1 MADAVAIRRLDA
13 ADLRAY
19 KALRDRMLELY
30 PEAFT
35 SDASAERGRRADD
48 YLPRLG
54 LDRPDGGHLVLGAWL
69 GGELV
74 GAIGLE
80 RDRRDKVRHIGHVI
94 GMMVKPEAQGR
105 GVGRRLLAAAVGE
118 ARAAGL
124 ELLTLS
130 VTEGNTGA
138 VHLYERAGFERFGVL
153 RKALRIGERYH
164 AKVHMVREL

>member
-1 MADAVAIRRLDA
+1 MAEAVTLRRLGVE
-13 ADLRAY
+13 DLRAF
-19 KALRDRMLELY
+19 KALRDRMLEIY

-54 LDRPDGGHLVLGAWL
+54 LDRPDGGHLVLGAWQ
-69 GGELV
+69 GADLV

-94 GMMVKPEAQGR
+94 GMMVKPESQGR
-105 GVGRRLLAAAVGE
+105 GVGRALLEAAVRE

-130 VTEGNTGA
+130 VTEGNGA
-138 VHLYERAGFERFGVL
+138 ALHLYERAGFVRYGSL
-153 RKALRIGERYH
+153 GKALRIGDRYH
-164 AKVHMVREL
+164 VNVLMAREL

>member
-1 MADAVAIRRLDA
+1 MAEGVVLRRLSA
-13 ADLRAY
+13 PDLRAF
-19 KALRDRMLELY
+19 KALRDRMLERY

-35 SDASAERGRRADD
+35 SDIDTERGRRADD

-54 LDRPDGGHLVLGAWL
+54 LDRADGGHLVLGAWRQS
-69 GGELV
+69 ELQ

-94 GMMVKPEAQGR
+94 GMMVTPEAQGH
-105 GVGRRLLAAAVGE
+105 GIGRALLEAVTAE

-130 VTEGNTGA
+130 VTEGNTVA
-138 VHLYERAGFERFGVL
+138 LRLYERAGFERYGTL
-153 RKALRIGERYH
+153 PKALRIGDRYH
-164 AKVHMVREL
+164 AKVHMALAL

>member
-1 MADAVAIRRLDA
+1 MADRPVIRRLA
-13 ADLRAY
+13 ATDLRAY
-19 KALRDRMLELY
+19 KALRDRMLEAY

-35 SDASAERGRRADD
+35 SDAGAERGRRADD

-54 LDRPDGGHLVLGAWL
+54 LDRPDGGHLLLGAWDD
-69 GGELV
+69 GELV

-105 GVGRRLLAAAVGE
+105 GIGRALVERALAD

-130 VTEGNTGA
+130 VTEGNDA
-138 VHLYERAGFERFGVL
+138 ALQLYQSAGFERYGTL
-153 RKALRIGERYH
+153 RRALRIGDRYH
-164 AKVHMVREL
+164 TKVHMALDL

>member
-1 MADAVAIRRLDA
+1 MAEPLAIRRLGI

-19 KALRDRMLELY
+19 KALRDRMLEAY

-35 SDASAERGRRADD
+35 SDAGTERGRRADD

-54 LDRPDGGHLVLGAWL
+54 LDRPEGGHLVLGAWR
-69 GGELV
+69 GAELI

-94 GMMVKPEAQGR
+94 GMMVTPEAQGS
-105 GVGRRLLAAAVGE
+105 GVGQALLDAVIAD

-130 VTEGNTGA
+130 VTEGNATA
-138 VHLYERAGFERFGVL
+138 LRLYQRAGFERFGTL
-153 RKALRIGERYH
+153 RRALRIGDRYH
-164 AKVHMVREL
+164 AKVHMVLEL